1 MSALS
6 LFAAVLA
13 FADPWVAQ
21 SGAIVIV
28 ALSVGAVLRSKM
40 P

>member
-1 MSALS
+1 MHPLS

-28 ALSVGAVLRSKM
+28 ALSVGAIIRSKM
-40 P
+40 H